1 MINIL
6 KINSKFLK
14 NIYILFPGIFI
25 GIIIPLATLPV
36 LTRLLSP
43 DNLGIFATYMIYVG
57 ILATLSAGRLDLAL
71 ILPRKDKEALG
82 ILTIALVSSFIIVLL
97 LYLVIFILYIILPT
111 FVFLVKNWHYF
122 VPIGMFLQVIYLL
135 LISWHNRKKNYK
147 LMTESRII
155 QSATISFVQI
165 FIALAA
171 KLNFSLILG
180 DIFGKLLSIV
190 LIIKRSGLLKIKIK
204 KVNYIKLLKR
214 YNKFPLVEVPASLI
228 NILAH
233 QIPIIVLP
241 LIFSS
246 TVSGLYF
253 LAIKV
258 TLVPAYLFGTSV
270 LEVFKNKAQDDLRR
284 TGSCRGIF
292 IKMGLIL
299 FSIGTVPALLLFFF
313 GPPLFS
319 FVFGP
324 EWREA
329 GEYAKILAPL
339 ALVQFVSSPL
349 TYIFV
354 LREKLFLDLK
364 IQIFFLILTLSS
376 LMLAAE
382 LKSPVTTVWL
392 LMICGVIYYFISI
405 FFSFKYTQK

>member
-155 QSATISFVQI
+155 QSTTISFVQI

-313 GPPLFS
+313 GPSLFS

-364 IQIFFLILTLSS
+364 LQIFFLILTLSS

-382 LKSPVTTVWL
+382 LKSTITTVWL